1 MPNNYKEADDMEF
14 NEKLQELRK
23 ARGLTQEELAE
34 ALFVS
39 RTAISKWESGRG
51 YPSIDSLKQ
60 IANYFS
66 ISIDELLSGERL
78 ITIAENENRTNLKKM
93 GNMLFGV
100 VDIFSFIMIIL
111 PLYPNKIDDYIY
123 SVNLFN
129 YTQTAVFNLVIMWS
143 FYLALILIG
152 ISKILLTQLN
162 IEKGQK
168 VITNISL
175 VLGILAVLYLALT
188 RDAYAITVV
197 FVLLIIKV
205 MLLFKVN
212 ER

>member
-78 ITIAENENRTNLKKM
+78 ITIAENENRTNLKNM

-129 YTQTAVFNLVIMWS
+129 YTQTAVFNLAIMWS

>member
-1 MPNNYKEADDMEF
+1 MEF

-23 ARGLTQEELAE
+23 SRGLTQEELAE

-60 IANYFS
+60 ISNYFS
-66 ISIDELLSGERL
+66 ISIDELLSGEKL
-78 ITIAENENRTNLKKM
+78 ITIAENENRTNLKNM
-93 GNMLFGV
+93 GNMLFGI
-100 VDIFSFIMIIL
+100 VDVFSFIMIIL
-111 PLYPNKIDDYIY
+111 PLYPNQIDNYIY
-123 SVNLFN
+123 SVNLFH
-129 YTQTAVFNLVIMWS
+129 YTQTAVFNLVIMWC
-143 FYLALILIG
+143 FYVALMLVGIG
-152 ISKILLTQLN
+152 KVLLTQFN

-168 VITNISL
+168 LITNISL
-175 VLGILAVLYLALT
+175 VLGVLAVLYLALT

-205 MLLFKVN
+205 MLLFKVKL
-212 ER
+212 R

>member
-1 MPNNYKEADDMEF
+1 MEF

-78 ITIAENENRTNLKKM
+78 ITIAENENRTNLKNI

>member
-78 ITIAENENRTNLKKM
+78 ITIAENENRTNLKNM
-93 GNMLFGV
+93 GNMLFRLV
-100 VDIFSFIMIIL
+100 LFSFSAIVINL
-111 PLYPNKIDDYIY
+111 SPDNNSSID
-123 SVNLFN
+123 
-129 YTQTAVFNLVIMWS
+129 
-143 FYLALILIG
+143 
-152 ISKILLTQLN
+152 
-162 IEKGQK
+162 IEK
-168 VITNISL
+168 
-175 VLGILAVLYLALT
+175 
-188 RDAYAITVV
+188 
-197 FVLLIIKV
+197 
-205 MLLFKVN
+205 
-212 ER
+212 

>member
-78 ITIAENENRTNLKKM
+78 ITIAENENRTNLKNM

-129 YTQTAVFNLVIMWS
+129 YTQTAIFNLVIMWS

-175 VLGILAVLYLALT
+175 VLGILAVLYLAMT

>member
-78 ITIAENENRTNLKKM
+78 ITIAENENRTNLKNM

-143 FYLALILIG
+143 FYLTLILIG

-175 VLGILAVLYLALT
+175 VLGILAVLYLAMT

>member
-1 MPNNYKEADDMEF
+1 MEF

-78 ITIAENENRTNLKKM
+78 ITIAENENRTNLKNM

-143 FYLALILIG
+143 FYLALILVG

>member
-1 MPNNYKEADDMEF
+1 MEF

-78 ITIAENENRTNLKKM
+78 ITIAENENRTNLKNM

-175 VLGILAVLYLALT
+175 VLGILAVLYLAMT

-205 MLLFKVN
+205 MLLFKEN

>member
-78 ITIAENENRTNLKKM
+78 ITIAENENRTNLKNM

-162 IEKGQK
+162 IEKG
-168 VITNISL
+168 V
-175 VLGILAVLYLALT
+175 Y
-188 RDAYAITVV
+188 DAPLEPTAR
-197 FVLLIIKV
+197 K
-205 MLLFKVN
+205 N
-212 ER
+212 